1 MNDFDL
7 YLGEILHTYGQ
18 EEDARGKDRYQEL
31 LDILSKQYKHV
42 KWTAQP
48 FADEYL
54 PPADGGEHDIEEHS
68 EEMMP
73 IDLIGHYLHEIF
85 FHYKTKEEA
94 EAMVKVRLELRPCL
108 RRVARQVGALQLLL
122 LRCHRAVSGH
132 TGARRPC
139 QAQADGEGGGGACGR
154 TFRRAVR
161 GGVRRYEGG
170 DTGRRDQH
178 RRRP

>member
-7 YLGEILHTYGQ
+7 YLGAILDIYGQ

-31 LDILSKQYKHV
+31 LDVLTKKYKHV
-42 KWTAQP
+42 NWTAQP
-48 FADEYL
+48 FADEYM
-54 PPADGGEHDIEEHS
+54 PPAEGGEHDIEEHS

-108 RRVARQVGALQLLL
+108 RR
-122 LRCHRAVSGH
+122 
-132 TGARRPC
+132 
-139 QAQADGEGGGGACGR
+139 
-154 TFRRAVR
+154 
-161 GGVRRYEGG
+161 
-170 DTGRRDQH
+170 
-178 RRRP
+178 